1 MLNTFPPP
9 PAGDSAEKI
18 LRLAGRKFDPTPV
31 AESEIRLRVR
41 QRIRCPELLK
51 AARDALA
58 PDRTILTRILCA
70 VRQSINPISL
80 SLWERLR
87 GVLMPS
93 LRDRQI
99 VWNHLAVRLEPS
111 FARVVVSRPV
121 KWVAAFA
128 LILFVVRVSPLLFLA
143 PASLAESPV
152 LVFATR
158 GNAEILMGPLWQ
170 PIRGELDLQTQ
181 AKIQT
186 QEGEATI
193 IDHDD
198 AVFRLAPNTRVSFLD
213 RSDRPAVSKQETTLV
228 LEEGTLWVLGL
239 VPKHI
244 RGITVVTAQGR
255 VVIHEGS
262 VSVSQSGGDSDIRV
276 FNRSAVVWRHGRQ
289 MPMAAGEQIMLS
301 AGRNL
306 GAGSAQ
312 DGGLAKTAMD
322 HERFHEPWVA
332 MNLSRD
338 AVHQR
343 EIAHLQQERRAASA
357 GILPG
362 TTLYGIKRLAE
373 RVDVMLSFSSDERA
387 RKLITQANTRLNE
400 AAALLQAGGAS
411 EAESA
416 LREYKN
422 TLLQV
427 ASGSGGSHAIRS
439 LIQKEVV
446 DGAPATV
453 AAALPGDEAY
463 ALKQAVDAAI
473 ASLPDETV
481 EIRPDLEGAAL
492 LDQLVVVKR
501 QAERGDTSLARE
513 SLSALA
519 DSLASLGDP
528 ESPAPVSSDVL
539 DEAMAMANHVT
550 ATIEGPAQGIGLS
563 LGVPAKPFIEPRHPV
578 RSVVIRPITSEQVVA
593 KAQEIRGRIFV
604 FGTKKARYD
613 ALEDQLSLIIRHPD
627 RGRILR
633 ELSKVLPRDGLAQR
647 VVREINSLSLQVK
660 EVTASGGV
668 AQPQ

>member
-1 MLNTFPPP
+1 MLHIFPS
-9 PAGDSAEKI
+9 PAGDSAEKV
-18 LRLAGRKFDPTPV
+18 LRLAGRKLDPTSV
-31 AESEIRLRVR
+31 VENKIRLRVR
-41 QRIRCPELLK
+41 QRLRCPELLK
-51 AARDALA
+51 TARDALA
-58 PDRTILTRILCA
+58 PDGTILTRILCA
-70 VRQSINPISL
+70 VRQSIDPIGL

-93 LRDRQI
+93 LRVRQI
-99 VWNHLAVRLEPS
+99 VWNHLSIRLEPS

-128 LILFVVRVSPLLFLA
+128 LALLVVRVSPLLFLA
-143 PASLAESPV
+143 PASIAESPV

-158 GNAEILMGPLWQ
+158 GNAEILLGSLWQ
-170 PIRGELDLQTQ
+170 PIRGELALQTQ

-198 AVFRLAPNTRVSFLD
+198 AVFRLATHTRVSFLD
-213 RSDRPAVSKQETTLV
+213 RSDRPEVSKQETTLV

-244 RGITVVTAQGR
+244 RGITVVMAQGR
-255 VVIHEGS
+255 IVVHEGS

-289 MPMAAGEQIMLS
+289 MPMAAGEQIALF

-306 GAGSAQ
+306 GADSAQ
-312 DGGLAKTAMD
+312 DGGLAKTEMD

-332 MNLSRD
+332 TNLSRD
-338 AVHQR
+338 AAHQR
-343 EIAHLQQERRAASA
+343 EIAQLQQERRAASA

-362 TTLYGIKRLAE
+362 TTLYGVKRLAE

-400 AAALLQAGGAS
+400 AAALLQTGGAS

-416 LREYKN
+416 LREYKD

-427 ASGSGGSHAIRS
+427 ASGSGGSHAVRS
-439 LIQKEVV
+439 LIQKEV

-473 ASLPDETV
+473 ASLPEDTV
-481 EIRPDLEGAAL
+481 ETKPDMEGAAL

-513 SLSALA
+513 NLSALA
-519 DSLASLGDP
+519 DSIAALGDP
-528 ESPAPVSSDVL
+528 ESPVPVSSDVL
-539 DEAMAMANHVT
+539 DEARAMASHVT
-550 ATIEGPAQGIGLS
+550 AVIEGPAQGIGLS
-563 LGVPAKPFIEPRHPV
+563 LGVPAKPFIEPRHPI
-578 RSVVIRPITSEQVVA
+578 RSVIIRPITSEQVIA